1 MSNLDR
7 PTPRRGRERGLSLLE
22 LLAGLVIGMLVVMSA
37 LGTLL
42 LSREAAGT
50 VADLSQLQQ
59 QGAFALHVIGLQLR
73 QAGAVE
79 LLRNDVTGL
88 HVFGPSRAQA
98 AGTDFAVSGVDGKAG
113 APDKVSVAYAAAA
126 WTKAPGQFDC
136 SGSGVAGG
144 ERVEATFDVDAK
156 GQLSCTGRRKQPLV
170 SGVADFQVRYR
181 VATAAGVQI
190 LEAREVEALKGWG
203 AVTAVEI
210 CLDLQGNE
218 KSPDPASAYRG
229 CNGSDRP
236 ANGRAHLVWRNV
248 FSLRPQ

>member
-7 PTPRRGRERGLSLLE
+7 PAPRRVRARGLSLLE
-22 LLAGLVIGMLVVMSA
+22 LLAGLVVGLLVVLSA

-42 LSREAAGT
+42 LSRAAAAT

-59 QGAFALHVIGLQLR
+59 QGAYALHVIGLQLR

-79 LLRNDVTGL
+79 VMRNEVTGL

-98 AGTDFAVSGVDGKAG
+98 AGTDFAVFGVDGKG
-113 APDKVSVAYAAAA
+113 DAPDKLSVAYAAAA
-126 WTKAPGQFDC
+126 WAKAPGQFDC
-136 SGSGVAGG
+136 SGSGVPAG
-144 ERVEATFDVDAK
+144 ERVEASFEVDAK

-170 SGVADFQVRYR
+170 SGVADFKVRYR
-181 VATAAGVQI
+181 VASAGGVRI
-190 LEAREVEALKGWG
+190 LQAREVEALKRWG
-203 AVTAVEI
+203 AVAAVEI

-218 KSPDPASAYRG
+218 KSPDPGPAYRG

-236 ANGRAHLVWRNV
+236 AHGRAHLVWRNV
-248 FSLRPQ
+248 YGLRPQ

>member
-1 MSNLDR
+1 MSNRDR
-7 PTPRRGRERGLSLLE
+7 PTPRRGRARGLSLLE
-22 LLAGLVIGMLVVMSA
+22 LLAGLVVGMLVVMSA

-42 LSREAAGT
+42 LSRAAAGT

-59 QGAFALHVIGLQLR
+59 QGAYALHVIGLQLR

-79 LLRNDVTGL
+79 ILRNDATGL

-98 AGTDFAVSGVDGKAG
+98 AGTDFAVFGVDGKGA

-126 WTKAPGQFDC
+126 WAKAPGQFDC
-136 SGSGVAGG
+136 SGSGVPAG
-144 ERVEATFDVDAK
+144 ERVEASFEVDAK

-181 VATAAGVQI
+181 VATAGGVQI
-190 LEAREVEALKGWG
+190 LEAREVEALKRWG

-218 KSPDPASAYRG
+218 KGPDPGPAYRG

-236 ANGRAHLVWRNV
+236 SNGRAHLLWRNV